1 MYRPQF
7 AAHGRAIAATS
18 VTFVSAASLESGE
31 LVGLGLNKRLVAVKN
46 CRAVTKRDLPFNGAL
61 PKITVDPDTY
71 TVTADGVELRCE
83 PLSVLP
89 MAQRYFLF

>member
-1 MYRPQF
+1 MAQAVLFNSP
-7 AAHGRAIAATS
+7 ASTS
-18 VTFVSAASLESGE
+18 VTFASAASLESGGLNE
-31 LVGLGLNKRLVAVKN
+31 LGLAKRLVAVRN
-46 CRAVTKRDLPFNGAL
+46 CREISKSDLPFNDAV

-71 TVTADGVELRCE
+71 HVTADGIALQCE